1 MRTLLI
7 LFLVSA
13 LRSLPAAEPLGV
25 IQERAGRMGGILVH
39 AWTYPSD
46 GLAVRGLL
54 FLPPAEQALPLVLF
68 NHDGVLGISEEHMR
82 ACARLARAGY
92 AVFAPSYRGEDGSQ
106 GMVEVAAGEVRD
118 VLNVLPLLARVSGVD
133 AERVALLG
141 VSHGA
146 LISVLAA
153 AQLPQVDAVVEAD
166 GVMDIYGWWSYL
178 NKTGRMAEDELNRRV
193 YGGGPGDKPLAFS
206 SRDALAQVPKL
217 KAPVLILQGGQ
228 DDIVP
233 SEQARKFKAE
243 LDKFKVPATLKIY
256 PNCRHAFLVY
266 APFLKSGLGP
276 RERAETELAWQD
288 LLAFLKAHLK
298 S

>member
-1 MRTLLI
+1 MRALVM
-7 LFLVSA
+7 LFLSLA
-13 LRSLPAAEPLGV
+13 LRSLPGTELPGV
-25 IQERAGRMGGILVH
+25 TRERAGQIGGIPVY

-46 GLAVRGLL
+46 GLKVKGLL
-54 FLPPAEQALPLVLF
+54 FLPHAEQALPLVLF
-68 NHDGVLGISEEHMR
+68 NHDGVAGISEEHMR
-82 ACARLARAGY
+82 ACARLARAGFT
-92 AVFAPSYRGEDGSQ
+92 VFAPSYRGEDGSQ

-118 VLNVLPLLARVSGVD
+118 VLNVLPLLAQVPGVD

-178 NKTGRMAEDELNRRV
+178 KKTSRPANDDLSRRI
-193 YGGGPGDKPLAFS
+193 YGEGPEDKPLAFS
-206 SRDALAQVPKL
+206 SRNALARVPKL
-217 KAPVLILQGGQ
+217 KAPVLILQAGQ

-233 SEQARKFKAE
+233 AEQARKFKTE
-243 LDKFKVPATLKIY
+243 LDKFEVPATLKIY
-256 PNCRHAFLVY
+256 PNCHHAFLVY
-266 APFLKSGLGP
+266 APYLKSGMEP
-276 RERAETELAWQD
+276 RERAETELAWRD
-288 LLAFLKAHLK
+288 LLAFLKVHLK